1 MIIIFLIL
9 ALAEALLHRI
19 FIAYIA
25 KLNLQLDFIR
35 KIIIRRFPSISKEFK
50 CLRPYLLLRKDQEE
64 RI

>member
-9 ALAEALLHRI
+9 ALTEALLHRI

-25 KLNLQLDFIR
+25 KLNLQFDFFR
-35 KIIIRRFPSISKEFK
+35 KIINRRFPSISKELK
-50 CLRPYLLLRKDQEE
+50 CLKPYLLLRKDQEE